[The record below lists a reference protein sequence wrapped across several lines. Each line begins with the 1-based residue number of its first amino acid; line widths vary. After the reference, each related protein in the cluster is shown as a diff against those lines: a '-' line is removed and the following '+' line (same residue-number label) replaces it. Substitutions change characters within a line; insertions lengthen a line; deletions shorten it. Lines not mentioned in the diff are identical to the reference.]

1 MSQSFVV
8 VSIQFKKRRERLH
21 RAQEKYLRQDKSISS
36 FIFACTLPSSIFIV
50 NREDMQLMN
59 CMVAADFFI
68 KIEPESNKIKIEN
81 EFFKKY

>member
-1 MSQSFVV
+1 MWAKAFVVV

-21 RAQEKYLRQDKSISS
+21 RAQEKYLRQDKSISP

-59 CMVAADFFI
+59 CGVAADFL
-68 KIEPESNKIKIEN
+68 
-81 EFFKKY
+81 